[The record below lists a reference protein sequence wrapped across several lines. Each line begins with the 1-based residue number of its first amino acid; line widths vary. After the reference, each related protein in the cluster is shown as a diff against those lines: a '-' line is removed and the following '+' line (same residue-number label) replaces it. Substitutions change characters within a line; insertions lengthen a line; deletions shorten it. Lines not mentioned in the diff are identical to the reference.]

1 MYDVF
6 DDFDGDFGDFDGG
19 DFDED
24 GFGGADY
31 DSDYEDRFFEEN
43 FNYEGEDDSN
53 SFDNEEHFTR
63 EDQRQEEEPWISPGE
78 ASILGYGFAREEC
91 EAERRRRREIRRQE
105 RDRRKRRDDDSE
117 IF

>member
-6 DDFDGDFGDFDGG
+6 DDFDGGFDEGFDDGG
-19 DFDED
+19 YD
-24 GFGGADY
+24 GDDY

-78 ASILGYGFAREEC
+78 ASIMGYGFGYEEGLN
-91 EAERRRRREIRRQE
+91 ERRRRR
-105 RDRRKRRDDDSE
+105 RDRRNRDDDD
-117 IF
+117 II